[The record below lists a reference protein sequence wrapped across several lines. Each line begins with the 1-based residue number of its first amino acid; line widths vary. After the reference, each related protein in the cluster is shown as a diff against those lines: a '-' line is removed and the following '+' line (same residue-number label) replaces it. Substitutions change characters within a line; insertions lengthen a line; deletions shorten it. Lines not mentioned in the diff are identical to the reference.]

1 MAYPVYE
8 NSGSLISSTSAS
20 VNIQY
25 PSSISANDI
34 LIAVV
39 AKDGNNGSGNAT
51 APSGFTHVAG
61 TDGTGDNFQTK
72 IYWKR
77 ASGSETGSV
86 GFVWDNTPTT
96 VTATIMHRYSG
107 CITTG
112 QAYYQVNASATAGSA
127 SSTATIPPCNTG
139 SPYIQRL
146 VMSYVFVKANTSVA
160 TASDYT
166 HATINVTTIGV
177 DITFKSQYQQV
188 PSSPSVPSDTST
200 LGASSIWASYTLSL
214 IPAVTDWPHNYLG
227 VDNADINEIN
237 TVEKSNI
244 KAVNTV
250 E

>member
-8 NSGSLISSTSAS
+8 NSGILITSTSAS
-20 VNIQY
+20 LSLDY

-39 AKDGNNGSGNAT
+39 AKDGTYGSGNAT
-51 APSGFTHVAG
+51 APSGFTYVAG
-61 TDGTGDNFQTK
+61 TDGSGDNFQTR

-77 ASGSETGSV
+77 AVGSELGSIT
-86 GFVWDNTPTT
+86 FTWDNTPTT
-96 VTATIMHRYSG
+96 VTAGMIHRYSG

-112 QAYYQVNASATAGSA
+112 NAYYQVNASATAGSA
-127 SSTATIPPCNTG
+127 SSTANIPACNTG
-139 SPYIQRL
+139 GDQRL

-166 HATINVTTIGV
+166 HITLDVTTVGV
-177 DITFKSQYQQV
+177 DITFKSQSQQV
-188 PSSPSVPSDTST
+188 PTAPSVPSDTST
-200 LGASSIWASYTLSL
+200 LGASSYWASYTVSL

-237 TVEKSNI
+237 TVAKSNI